1 MNTWIWCSTGSL
13 SIEKKLKLKQLIQE
27 RCIKVLDH
35 SITLSSGETTK
46 YYYDIRALFDGKGL
60 NLLGELLLEEILKF
74 NPKSV
79 GGLEVGAIPLISVVV
94 AMAYN
99 KNTNSTSTSGFYVR
113 KSLKQHGLQKKIE
126 GNLQDPVVIV
136 EDVMTTGNSIKQA
149 MDAVMELGVS
159 VNGVVCVIDRED
171 PRNVLKDNI
180 KYSSLFTHSDF
191 KDFIEG
197 KLIAKD

>member
-1 MNTWIWCSTGSL
+1 MT
-13 SIEKKLKLKQLIQE
+13 
-27 RCIKVLDH
+27 R
-35 SITLSSGETTK
+35 
-46 YYYDIRALFDGKGL
+46 
-60 NLLGELLLEEILKF
+60 
-74 NPKSV
+74 
-79 GGLEVGAIPLISVVV
+79 
-94 AMAYN
+94 
-99 KNTNSTSTSGFYVR
+99 TSGFYVR

-149 MDAVMELGVS
+149 MDAVMERGVS

-197 KLIAKD
+197 KLIAGD

>member
-1 MNTWIWCSTGSL
+1 MK
-13 SIEKKLKLKQLIQE
+13 IEEKLKLKQLIQD
-27 RCIKVLDH
+27 RCIKILDH
-35 SITLSSGETTK
+35 SITLSGGETTK

-60 NLLGELLLEEILKF
+60 NLVGELLLEEILKF

-99 KNTNSTSTSGFYVR
+99 KNTDSASATGFYVR
-113 KSLKQHGLQKKIE
+113 KTLKQHGLQKKIE
-126 GNLQDPVVIV
+126 GILQDPVVIV

-149 MDAVMELGVS
+149 MNAVMECGAS

-171 PRNVLKDNI
+171 PRNILKDSI
-180 KYSSLFTHSDF
+180 KCSSLFTHSDF
-191 KDFIEG
+191 KEYIEG
-197 KLIAKD
+197 KLIPKD